1 MSDIHD
7 CSVNEAIKQYFQRR
21 LFCNCS
27 PKFSYTTHIS
37 IRWRLPIAMA
47 ISEWMTP
54 GLWRERI
61 AYPFPP
67 CSLRVS
73 GCREFTVIDDATR
86 NDFESDPWMTVVS
99 FYTTPIDLWQ
109 DGQGSGGRGQG
120 SGGGLSGRGSSG
132 GQRTR
137 TQDTVRQAGSGE
149 RSVHG
154 QADKVPVIDYKDKFW
169 MLDWV
174 GEAGQ
179 TGSGLMLYVVFRED
193 IRPIGGIQ
201 FWAGRGDQLATFE
214 LTMQLND
221 KGHIVAETNHVVLMW
236 RNHKGYGKSLVDVF
250 NPDPD
255 SRLRLPD
262 LRQVLVFFD
271 TNSVEGH
278 RPVAHKEDTITEP
291 KSVMSSARPTVGA
304 ITIRQPLVTTPA
316 VREERQ
322 HALISTPVVPRAGQI
337 AAKGPA
343 HAQAPPST
351 PKKFRSVRVKEPL
364 SVLHDIVRTS
374 SMCAEPMYGAVHRG
388 VQPLYFGYPG
398 EGSSGEENQIRLW
411 LARLNPNVYPS
422 RVDIRTN
429 EVFQELKALRR
440 LEYLEEF
447 YDRQTSPAFG
457 YNWRIDEGDETGG
470 KRGQDPSG
478 GASGEG
484 GEHPSG
490 DEGGGDEGGCD
501 KGGDKGG
508 SGEGGGTSEAPGYS
522 QPTTGTSEGQ
532 AHHHHERSASG
543 VGGHIDIRGL
553 PQVKL
558 STAVEQVDK
567 GYEGGQS
574 VTTTVTAVTVT
585 DNEWCDGSGTSVF
598 PVGEKGNIGSPQGQ
612 MWMSMDILPYGLGSQ
627 GRLRAPLDETMYLA
641 ETEQQLEAHTPLD
654 EETLRGDLE
663 IPAEFQSPISEEKA
677 QRGSQEAGTV
687 TGYQEEAMLAEE
699 MEPGG
704 EPNSPFDEDIPGS
717 DFHTGTGGS
726 QDSPIVFDTAGKND
740 TLEGLVAKEAIQV
753 PDIEEDERH
762 SVLTTPEQ
770 QTPVEEGRESALRTP
785 VQQFSPSVKVI
796 NIEDSPFTSRQF
808 EDAKEDGAREN
819 RS

>member
-1 MSDIHD
+1 M
-7 CSVNEAIKQYFQRR
+7 
-21 LFCNCS
+21 
-27 PKFSYTTHIS
+27 
-37 IRWRLPIAMA
+37 
-47 ISEWMTP
+47 
-54 GLWRERI
+54 
-61 AYPFPP
+61 
-67 CSLRVS
+67 
-73 GCREFTVIDDATR
+73 R
-86 NDFESDPWMTVVS
+86 NDFECDPLMTVVP
-99 FYTTPIDLWQ
+99 FYTAPVDLWQ
-109 DGQGSGGRGQG
+109 EYVWEKMVEDCPWADDYKFANMCEFGSLIPMPADVLCSVQCRHLSATLLFNRRYNVLDCNVVTTSPRTWPRSLKYELLACANHSDFIDAYPLRSPRLLPRMVSYCFVRPRLGKCFCCRVLCVAYSNRDGTLTDAVVYVSRNELDVVDEQHARTVGSGQG
-120 SGGGLSGRGSSG
+120 SGGGPSGRGSGG

-137 TQDTVRQAGSGE
+137 TQDIVQQAGSGE
-149 RSVHG
+149 RSMHR

-179 TGSGLMLYVVFRED
+179 AGSGLMLYVVSRED

-201 FWAGRGDQLATFE
+201 SWAGRDGKLATFE
-214 LTMQLND
+214 LTMQLNG
-221 KGHIVAETNHVVLMW
+221 KGHRVAETNHVVLMW

-262 LRQVLVFFD
+262 LRQVLAFFD

-278 RPVAHKEDTITEP
+278 RPVAHKEDTITEL

-304 ITIRQPLVTTPA
+304 IMIRQPSVTTPA
-316 VREERQ
+316 VQEERQ
-322 HALISTPVVPRAGQI
+322 HALVSTSVVPRAGQI
-337 AAKGPA
+337 VAKGPA
-343 HAQAPPST
+343 HAQAPPPA
-351 PKKFRSVRVKEPL
+351 PKKFRSVGVKEPL

-388 VQPLYFGYPG
+388 VQPLYFGDPG
-398 EGSSGEENQIRLW
+398 EGSSGEGSQREEEEEEEGSQKGNDSENTISDR
-411 LARLNPNVYPS
+411 
-422 RVDIRTN
+422 
-429 EVFQELKALRR
+429 ERR
-440 LEYLEEF
+440 GLQSKKMSSGNF
-447 YDRQTSPAFG
+447 APTG
-457 YNWRIDEGDETGG
+457 TGG
-470 KRGQDPSG
+470 KRGQCPSG

-508 SGEGGGTSEAPGYS
+508 SGEGGGTSKAPGYS

-558 STAVEQVDK
+558 FTAVEQIDE
-567 GYEGGQS
+567 GCDGGQS
-574 VTTTVTAVTVT
+574 VTTTLTTVTMT
-585 DNEWCDGSGTSVF
+585 DNEWCDGSGASVF
-598 PVGEKGNIGSPQGQ
+598 PVGEKGNIGSPQGH

-627 GRLRAPLDETMYLA
+627 GRLRASLDKTMYLA

-663 IPAEFQSPISEEKA
+663 IPAEFQSSKSEEKA
-677 QRGSQEAGTV
+677 QRGSREAGIV

-704 EPNSPFDEDIPGS
+704 EPNSPFDEDIPDN
-717 DFHTGTGGS
+717 DFDTSTGGS

-753 PDIEEDERH
+753 PDIEEDEGH
-762 SVLTTPEQ
+762 IVLTTPTQ
-770 QTPVEEGRESALRTP
+770 
-785 VQQFSPSVKVI
+785 
-796 NIEDSPFTSRQF
+796 
-808 EDAKEDGAREN
+808 
-819 RS
+819 